1 MGTFFGDRL
10 AASDIGKR
18 LATSSIGERL
28 TPDNYEEIL
37 AVALTLFKISDS
49 LTLIGGGTGEPHYVR
64 IQLFDGNE
72 EDNNERLRALLMKYD
87 VLYKLVIDDRVQRQF
102 IDFEYGQN
110 PIIDAAAQVLAAEY
124 KMAVL
129 RNEQLKQ
136 LNSERER
143 EEQLKNAL
151 KQHAVK
157 QLQKMI
163 KSINKGYDTKTGE
176 PRLFLELY
184 DEDSCDNAQAL
195 FETCGIQV
203 EQCKRLEPRPSG
215 FFGLKMKKELSC
227 SLDVFESKEKSAI
240 ILELLSTPPFEH
252 QNQNMGNNM
261 GSEYGSR

>member
-1 MGTFFGDRL
+1 MGSFFGDRL

-28 TPDNYEEIL
+28 TADDYEEIL
-37 AVALTLFKISDS
+37 AVALTLFTISDS
-49 LTLIGGGTGEPHYVR
+49 LTLIGGGMGEPHYVR

-72 EDNNERLRALLMKYD
+72 EGNNERLRALLMKYD

-129 RNEQLKQ
+129 RNEQLNQ
-136 LNSERER
+136 LNSEQER
-143 EEQLKNAL
+143 KKQLKSAL
-151 KQHAVK
+151 KQHAIK
-157 QLQKMI
+157 QLQQMI
-163 KSINKGYDTKTGE
+163 QSMNRGYDTKTGE
-176 PRLFLELY
+176 PRLFFELY
-184 DEDSCDNAQAL
+184 DEYSCDNAQAL

-203 EQCKRLEPRPSG
+203 MQCKGSGPRPSG
-215 FFGLKMKKELSC
+215 LFGLKTKKELSC

-240 ILELLSTPPFEH
+240 ILEILSKPRFER

-261 GSEYGSR
+261 GSDYGSR